1 MNIKKIILI
10 LFLNFNLLFCDEN
23 NENAV
28 YLLYPGPNLISFPH
42 ITESKSIDTFFESIQ
57 NNVISVIS
65 DGQIGLV
72 NNNQWIGGLQTIDHL
87 SGYWV
92 IVDEISLLDIEGV
105 YSNSPLY
112 LLNSGA
118 NLISYP
124 FKTNQSLINAL
135 PSYLYDNIY
144 AIIGENKAALFTE
157 NGIFG
162 SLTTFEANKA
172 YWFFMVNPNP
182 FSYNNPNLFST
193 NNIYHNALDEEIEL
207 DYSQSSSQSVFFIE
221 NAYINGETINGNS
234 SISAYCNGTKVGGK
248 NWSEGMIDLIA
259 MGDDGYGYTEN
270 YCLNNDNI
278 SINVHS
284 NNSDYNMLIIGN
296 EKWNNNSISIISIS
310 NVQYGDLNFDNSL
323 NISDLIILIEHII
336 GFNVLTNNH
345 KILISDSNEDGLIN
359 ITDLILNLELILE

>member
-10 LFLNFNLLFCDEN
+10 LFLNFNLLFCDEI

-57 NNVISVIS
+57 NNIISVIS
-65 DGQIGLV
+65 DGQIGLI
-72 NNNQWIGGLQTIDHL
+72 NNNQWIGGLQTIDNL

-92 IVDEISLLDIEGV
+92 IVDEISLLDIQGV

-124 FKTNQSLINAL
+124 FKTNQSLTNAL
-135 PSYLYDNIY
+135 PTYLYDNIY
-144 AIIGENKAALFTE
+144 AIIGENEAALFTE

-182 FSYNNPNLFST
+182 FSYNNPNLLST
-193 NNIYHNALDEEIEL
+193 NNSNHYTFDDETEL
-207 DYSQSSSQSVFFIE
+207 DYSQSSSQSVYFIE
-221 NAYINGETINGNS
+221 NAYINGEIIS
-234 SISAYCNGTKVGGK
+234 EYSHISAYCNNIKVGGK
-248 NWSEGMIDLIA
+248 NWSGNMTDLIA

-270 YCLNNDNI
+270 YCLNDDNI
-278 SINVHS
+278 TINVHS
-284 NNSDYNMLIIGN
+284 NNSDYDMLIIGN
-296 EKWNNNSISIISIS
+296 DQWDNNNISIISIS
-310 NVQYGDLNFDNSL
+310 NVQYGDLNFDYSL

-336 GFNVLTNNH
+336 GFNVLTNDH
-345 KILISDSNEDGLIN
+345 KILISDSNQDGLIN
-359 ITDLILNLELILE
+359 ITDLIFNLELILE